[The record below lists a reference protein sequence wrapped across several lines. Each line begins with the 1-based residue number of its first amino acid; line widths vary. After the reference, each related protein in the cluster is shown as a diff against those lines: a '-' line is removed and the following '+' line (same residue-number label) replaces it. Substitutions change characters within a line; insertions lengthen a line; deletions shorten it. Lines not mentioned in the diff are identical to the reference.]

1 MILLDSLEVFNVSAS
16 SSFLYLSV
24 FSYRI
29 FKNGRL
35 SGASFQHNSSND
47 QFSSGDSTVLRTAKK
62 SCGECSPEVPGI
74 PRQANSA
81 DLSAEKCTKFIKS
94 ENFLVFYS

>member
-16 SSFLYLSV
+16 SSFLHLSA

-35 SGASFQHNSSND
+35 SGASYEHN
-47 QFSSGDSTVLRTAKK
+47 L
-62 SCGECSPEVPGI
+62 
-74 PRQANSA
+74 
-81 DLSAEKCTKFIKS
+81 
-94 ENFLVFYS
+94 

>member
-62 SCGECSPEVPGI
+62 SCGECSPEVPGSPRRSPEFPGKLI
-74 PRQANSA
+74 PQICQLRNVRN
-81 DLSAEKCTKFIKS
+81 L
-94 ENFLVFYS
+94 